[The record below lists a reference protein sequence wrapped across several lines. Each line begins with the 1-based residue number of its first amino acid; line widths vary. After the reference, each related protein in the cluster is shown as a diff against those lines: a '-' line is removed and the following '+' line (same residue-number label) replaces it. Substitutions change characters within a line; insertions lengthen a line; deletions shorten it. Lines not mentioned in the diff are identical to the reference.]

1 MVELGHPH
9 PLNSYYDHNLEYTL
23 SKDLIFVFG
32 SNLKGIHG
40 AGAALQARLQF
51 GAKLYKGIG
60 LQGQSYAIPT
70 KNEFI
75 ITMSLADIQYHVD
88 DFKDFTNKSGLYFY
102 VTPIGTG
109 LAGYKHEHIAPMFKG
124 VKNCWLPEAWK
135 PFLEE

>member
-9 PLNSYYDHNLEYTL
+9 PYNSYYNHNLEYSL

-40 AGAALQARLQF
+40 AGAALQARSQY
-51 GAKLYKGIG
+51 GAELYKGIG

-75 ITMSLADIQYHVD
+75 ITMSLLDIQYYVE
-88 DFKDFTNKSGLYFY
+88 DFKKFTINSGLYFY

-109 LAGYKHEHIAPMFKG
+109 LAGYKHEQIAPMFKG
-124 VKNCWLPEAWK
+124 VKNCWLPEVWK
-135 PFLEE
+135 PFLE